1 MASILI
7 VEDEELIRNLCTDF
21 LEIKGYKVETAE
33 NGQKGLDYLNDKRPD
48 IILLNINIPKFGG
61 KEFLKI
67 IKADNKLRSIPVLL
81 MSGGIVQDDKI
92 AECLSLGAV
101 GCIEKANSP
110 VEVKNNIEMILGAI
124 IETPEINSLTK
135 GPRKLADL
143 NFGT

>member
-1 MASILI
+1 MPMILI
-7 VEDEELIRNLCTDF
+7 VEDEEQVRQLYAKF
-21 LEIKGYKVETAE
+21 LEKKGYKVETAE
-33 NGQKGLDYLNDKRPD
+33 NGQKALDFLSDNRPD
-48 IILLNINIPKFGG
+48 LILLDMIMPELNG

-67 IKADNKLRSIPVLL
+67 MKADNKLRSIPVLL

-110 VEVKNNIEMILGAI
+110 VEVKNNIEMVLGAI
-124 IETPEINSLTK
+124 IETPESNSLTK

>member
-1 MASILI
+1 MILI
-7 VEDEELIRNLCTDF
+7 VEDEEQVRQLYAKF
-21 LEIKGYKVETAE
+21 LEKKGYKVETAE
-33 NGQKGLDYLNDKRPD
+33 NGQKALDFLSDNRPD
-48 IILLNINIPKFGG
+48 LILLDMNMPELNG

-110 VEVKNNIEMILGAI
+110 VEVKNNIQIVLGSLIA
-124 IETPEINSLTK
+124 TPESNS
-135 GPRKLADL
+135 PRY
-143 NFGT
+143 G